1 MLELFATDE
10 EDFAELDDATELLL
24 FAEELLDPGSVPGM
38 TLEEEPE
45 MTLEEELLATEEE
58 DVAELEDSSE
68 LELATELLDSSLG
81 ELRMTLEE
89 EGDSGSVPG
98 MTLEEELLATE
109 EEDLRELEEATELL
123 LFAEE
128 LLDPSTPALPPLRM
142 TLEEEES
149 SSLAGPFEDSPSPQ
163 AARPKASA
171 KAPTAVAL
179 NPKFNFL
186 FFIESSNHP
195 FF

>member
-1 MLELFATDE
+1 MLELLATDE

-58 DVAELEDSSE
+58 DVAELEESSE
-68 LELATELLDSSLG
+68 LELATELLDSSLD
-81 ELRMTLEE
+81 ELRMTDEDEELDDATELLDPGSVSEMTLEE
-89 EGDSGSVPG
+89 E
-98 MTLEEELLATE
+98 
-109 EEDLRELEEATELL
+109 
-123 LFAEE
+123 F
-128 LLDPSTPALPPLRM
+128 RM
-142 TLEEEES
+142 TLEDEES

-171 KAPTAVAL
+171 KAPTAIAL
-179 NPKFNFL
+179 NPKFGFI
-186 FFIESSNHP
+186 FFIDSSNHP
-195 FF
+195 FFKKILRVNLQITFSNTLRIGTN